1 MEAYAPQLRGVLEE
15 FRIALRE
22 EIFAAQRSSSS
33 NAVPL
38 SNGRKIGQAAAA
50 FQYAFSVDSVLNVP
64 DDAPGDLIVP
74 GKERLPATIVSM
86 EGLTITISVAVDL
99 GNFVSSARLQTD
111 LTFLLRKLI
120 ERIELLNSKTNS
132 AGDRILGLTEAAGVN
147 ESISL
152 DGLNAEQNLAVGSS
166 IGRDTTFIWGPPG
179 TGKTKTI
186 GGIGETLFNAER
198 SLLLVSHTNTAVD
211 GAMIQIAERLG
222 SRVNDGAVIR
232 IGVPKDE
239 RLRDHPE
246 LLLETH
252 VEKRSAGIRS
262 HISALEQEQKLKRE
276 ERHRIQ
282 RLMRIWEWLEQAP
295 SNVQHAVT
303 ELATVQTLGSAA
315 AAAQAEHE
323 RLVADAPQWK
333 RLAEEVLG
341 IARVAVEV
349 SRLESSIEEVKS
361 REAKIEQAI
370 STIRHCISD
379 SAHLLECAKYVE
391 PLRAKRQSL
400 PSLESQTALLQQ
412 TSGAAVQSQASAER
426 IGSALLE
433 AEKLYDQTC
442 AANRLARMMKRLP
455 QPEQQQAIVSRLK
468 VELSIAESA
477 TAALKSQAGEV
488 AAALAKIQQLDETI
502 APYSDVLSVA
512 EQSAIIES
520 LNEDLSNRQQ
530 EHARASQEREAAQK
544 QIEQGIREVETFETA
559 HGCRFADILAECRA
573 RKEHLDEQN
582 RAAETAT
589 RAAIV
594 VREALESFLRD
605 QLQFLFE
612 LELSES
618 SVARAEDMLQD
629 LHAAHAKA
637 ITETAGT
644 NRTELSQQAT
654 EVEKRI
660 QNIAGE
666 ITSLSDQLKR
676 VEDLIISEARII
688 ATTLTRAYLR
698 DSIQQRRFDTVL
710 LDEASMAPIPALW
723 VAASLADRNVIA
735 VGDFKQLP
743 PIVQSNHE
751 LAQKW
756 LGQDVFRIA
765 GIESA
770 WERQTPPA
778 HFVALSEQH
787 RMHPD
792 IRVMVNE
799 LFYNGFLRD
808 AKSVVNDTELDGWYR
823 HDWGNDSPVLL
834 VDTGTANA
842 WVTSVAKGRRAS
854 RLNFLSATVCV
865 DLAEQLLLEAP
876 AGRQPRIL
884 IISPYAPHA
893 KLLKLLIKTQN
904 LDGYV
909 EAGTVHSFQG
919 SEAPVVIIDLVNDEP
934 HWRVGL
940 FMPDR
945 NNDNKRLLNVAITR
959 ARRRLIVVGDFDYC
973 QKRSNKSAFLGRDF
987 LPFLRQFYKRVNAVD
1002 LVPAGISSRA
1012 AQVQSATIGG
1022 PVEPSANRLVFTQ
1035 KNYYPMLF
1043 TDISRA
1049 RKRVVI
1055 YSPFITANRLATLEP
1070 QIKAAKERGI
1080 RLYVITKPHA
1090 ERGRRE
1096 IGQYQMLESALIEWG
1111 AVVIHKI
1118 GMHEKLVFI
1127 DDEILWSSSLNPLSY
1142 SDTQEIVERRE
1153 SREVV
1158 KDYRLTLRLDELV
1171 GAYDMGHDKCPV
1183 CGDEMMPAEGA
1194 DDPFYWRCAQG
1205 CYTRSIDDPPLQG
1218 GVLTCANCCGPIEF
1232 GEWGGKPAWRCV
1244 KNKHHHQRLHRNHL
1258 RLPAM
1263 RALVPKRSL
1272 AKLDKEFG
1280 ILAHALSS
1288 VTSSKQREL
1297 F

>member
-1 MEAYAPQLRGVLEE
+1 MEGDAPQLRGVLEE
-15 FRIALRE
+15 FRVALRE

-38 SNGRKIGQAAAA
+38 SNGRKIGQVAAA
-50 FQYAFSVDSVLNVP
+50 FQYAFTVDSVLNVP
-64 DDAPGDLIVP
+64 DDSPGDLIVA
-74 GKERLPATIVSM
+74 GKERLPATIVSI
-86 EGLTITISVAVDL
+86 EGLTITISVEVDL
-99 GNFVSSARLQTD
+99 GNFVPNARLQTD
-111 LTFLLRKLI
+111 LSFLLRKLI
-120 ERIELLNSKTNS
+120 ERIELLNGKTNL
-132 AGDRILGLTEAAGVN
+132 AGDRILGFIEASGVN
-147 ESISL
+147 RSISL
-152 DGLNAEQNLAVGSS
+152 GGLNSEQNLAVGSS
-166 IGRDTTFIWGPPG
+166 VGRDTTFIWGPPG

-186 GGIGETLFNAER
+186 GGIGETLFNEER

-222 SRVNDGAVIR
+222 SQLKDGSVIR
-232 IGVPKDE
+232 IGLPKDD
-239 RLRDHPE
+239 RLRNYPE

-252 VEKRSAGIRS
+252 VERRSENIRS
-262 HISALEQEQKLKRE
+262 RISALEQEQKLKRD
-276 ERHRIQ
+276 ERQRIQ
-282 RLMRIWEWLEQAP
+282 LLIRICEWLEQAP
-295 SNVQHAVT
+295 SYVQRAVT
-303 ELATVQTLGSAA
+303 ELATVQTMDSAA
-315 AAAQAEHE
+315 AAAQADYQKLLAE
-323 RLVADAPQWK
+323 AAKWK
-333 RLAEEVLG
+333 RLADEVLEVER
-341 IARVAVEV
+341 IAADV
-349 SRLESSIEEVKS
+349 SRLQSSIEGIKS
-361 REAKIEQAI
+361 REAKIEQTI
-370 STIRHCISD
+370 LTIRNCISE
-379 SAHLLECAKYVE
+379 SAHMLECAVYVE
-391 PLRAKRQSL
+391 PLRQKRQSL
-400 PSLESQTALLQQ
+400 PSSESQTALLQQ
-412 TSGAAVQSQASAER
+412 TSGAAVQSQANAER
-426 IGSALLE
+426 IGFRLRE
-433 AEKLYDQTC
+433 AEKLYDHTR
-442 AANRLARMMKRLP
+442 AANALTRMVKRLP
-455 QPEQQQAIVSRLK
+455 KPEEQQGIVSRLK
-468 VELSIAESA
+468 VELSIAENA
-477 TAALKSQAGEV
+477 TEALKSQAGEV
-488 AAALAKIQQLDETI
+488 AATLAKIQQLDELI
-502 APYSDVLSVA
+502 APYSEVSSVA
-512 EQSAIIES
+512 EQSAIMES
-520 LNEDLSNRQQ
+520 LNHELSSRQEDLA
-530 EHARASQEREAAQK
+530 HVSQEREAAQK
-544 QIEQGIREVETFETA
+544 QIEQGISDVEAFERA
-559 HGCRFADILAECRA
+559 HSRRFTDLLAECRA
-573 RKEHLDEQN
+573 HRENLDQQN
-582 RAAETAT
+582 RAAEIAT

-594 VREALESFLRD
+594 VRETLESFLRD
-605 QLQFLFE
+605 QLQFL
-612 LELSES
+612 LELGLNENP
-618 SVARAEDMLQD
+618 VAIAEEMLPA

-644 NRTELSQQAT
+644 DRNELSQRAT

-660 QNIAGE
+660 QNIADE
-666 ITSLSDQLKR
+666 ITTLSDQLKS
-676 VEDLIISEARII
+676 VEDLIIAEARVI

-698 DSIQQRRFDTVL
+698 DSIQHRRFDTVL

-778 HFVALSEQH
+778 NFVALSEQH
-787 RMHPD
+787 RMHPE

-808 AKSVVNDTELDGWYR
+808 AESVVSDTELDAWYR
-823 HDWGNDSPVLL
+823 RDWGNDSPVLL

-876 AGRQPRIL
+876 VGRQPRIL
-884 IISPYAPHA
+884 IICPYAPHA

-934 HWRVGL
+934 HWRVGM
-940 FMPDR
+940 FMPARDD
-945 NNDNKRLLNVAITR
+945 DNKRLLNVAITR
-959 ARRRLIVVGDFDYC
+959 AKRRLIVVGDFDYC
-973 QKRSNKSAFLGRDF
+973 QKLSKNAFLGRDF
-987 LPFLRQFYKRVNAVD
+987 LPFLRQFYKRVNAVE

-1012 AQVQSATIGG
+1012 AQVQSAAIGG
-1022 PVEPSANRLVFTQ
+1022 SVEPSAKRLVFTQ
-1035 KNYYPMLF
+1035 DNYYPMLF
-1043 TDISRA
+1043 SDIHRA
-1049 RKRVVI
+1049 KQRVVI
-1055 YSPFITANRLATLEP
+1055 YSPFITANRVATLEP
-1070 QIKAAKERGI
+1070 QLKAARERGI

-1096 IGQYQMLESALIEWG
+1096 VGQYEMLETALTEWG
-1111 AVVIHKI
+1111 VVVIHKI

-1153 SREVV
+1153 SRDVV
-1158 KDYRLTLRLDELV
+1158 KDYKLTLRLDELV

-1218 GVLTCANCCGPIEF
+1218 GMLTCTNCGGPVEF

-1263 RALVPKRSL
+1263 RTLIPKRAL
-1272 AKLDKEFG
+1272 AKLEKEFG
-1280 ILAHALSS
+1280 TLEHS
-1288 VTSSKQREL
+1288 VSATTAPREPEL